1 VRRGTEK
8 SVDDKW
14 FTAVKAGDTKEVAR
28 MLQKG
33 QMVDEVNRS
42 NKTALLL
49 AAGSGY
55 EDMVNLLIFHQANVN
70 HNASGWSALHETA
83 QAIRAGIAKLLID
96 NGADPSMPNAGFT
109 PLTVS
114 ATQSPNVGMVLLF
127 QHYGVDPWKTG
138 NTTLLTDADVSQ
150 EVRGRFCP
158 TPIKAVNHLQY
169 RRMSFLQGLRPLS
182 SDIPRTSAFR
192 ITPVLAL
199 DSTFL

>member
-70 HNASGWSALHETA
+70 HNASGWSALRETA

-150 EVRGRFCP
+150 EVRGALLP
-158 TPIKAVNHLQY
+158 NPNQSGEPSPVSQDELPPG
-169 RRMSFLQGLRPLS
+169 SRPLS